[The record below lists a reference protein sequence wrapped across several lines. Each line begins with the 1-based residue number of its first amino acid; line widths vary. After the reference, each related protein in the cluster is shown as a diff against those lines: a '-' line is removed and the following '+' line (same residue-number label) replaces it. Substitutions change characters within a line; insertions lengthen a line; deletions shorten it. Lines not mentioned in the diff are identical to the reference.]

1 MKLISIKQRLIYILL
16 TRKSCVYL
24 LLWWF
29 GRLMHNKGKRPC
41 PNWVYFTVH
50 TVLRRINQ
58 EILEEVRI
66 ASPQTEILTHDL
78 FNAKQQCPFQH
89 IVGLGGRWDVRLFKL
104 WRVSKVCRMESIQKR
119 SLIVMFEACG
129 GEYVTELST
138 NHVII
143 LLHFNKRSH
152 LSLGWL
158 DTPD

>member
-1 MKLISIKQRLIYILL
+1 
-16 TRKSCVYL
+16 
-24 LLWWF
+24 
-29 GRLMHNKGKRPC
+29 
-41 PNWVYFTVH
+41 
-50 TVLRRINQ
+50 
-58 EILEEVRI
+58 
-66 ASPQTEILTHDL
+66 
-78 FNAKQQCPFQH
+78 
-89 IVGLGGRWDVRLFKL
+89 
-104 WRVSKVCRMESIQKR
+104 MEPIQKR